1 MYDIKLKGPTSTVA
15 VMDWIEEHGCPELH
29 GQFFRFEPVDA
40 HFIDTIVVS
49 SVEPDDTPV
58 RPIIARTPV
67 EEWHQVKPNQR
78 RHAVSARAWYA
89 CICGKLYWI
98 TA

>member
-15 VMDWIEEHGCPELH
+15 VMDWIEENGCPELH
-29 GQFFRFEPVDA
+29 ERFFRFKDS

-49 SVEPDDTPV
+49 SVKPDDPPV

-78 RHAVSARAWYA
+78 RHAAGDRSWYA

-98 TA
+98 SA